1 MKLGIIGLGTVGK
14 AIRDGL
20 GGAHEIF
27 VHDIELG
34 TSISDITENT
44 DFAYIAVPTPT
55 DEETLECDTSIVESV
70 LSELPG
76 GFSAVIKSTVIPGTT
91 QRLHNEFKE
100 LKIACSPEFL
110 RTETA
115 EEDFRN
121 QDILVVGS
129 HHEDIARSVHRH
141 HLESGILQKGHFF
154 HVTPTQAEIVK
165 YAKNSFYSLK
175 VIFGNQFQQLSNH
188 LGEDWGEIKSIITH
202 PQEQGIVDSHLDEIP
217 GEFGFGGHCL
227 PKDAMAILT
236 ELKKIGLDY
245 ELLSA
250 VIDDN
255 ARLRGESQ

>member
-1 MKLGIIGLGTVGK
+1 MGK

-20 GGAHEIF
+20 GEAHEIL

-34 TSISDITENT
+34 TTISDITDNT

-70 LSELPG
+70 LSELPK
-76 GFSAVIKSTVIPGTT
+76 GFTVVIKSTVIPGTT
-91 QRLHNEFKE
+91 DRLQNEFKE
-100 LKIACSPEFL
+100 LRIACSPEFL

-115 EEDFRN
+115 TEDFRS

-129 HHEDIARSVHRH
+129 HHEDIPITVHRQ
-141 HLESGILQKGHFF
+141 HLESGILRGGGFF

-165 YAKNSFYSLK
+165 YAKNSFYAMK
-175 VIFGNQFQQLSNH
+175 VIFGNQFQQLSEH
-188 LGEDWGEIKSIITH
+188 LGEDWGGIKRIITH
-202 PQEQGIVDSHLDEIP
+202 PQKQGIVDSHLDVIP
-217 GEFGFGGHCL
+217 GQFGFGGHCL
-227 PKDAMAILT
+227 PKDTVAVLT

-245 ELLSA
+245 RILSA

-255 ARLRGESQ
+255 ARLRGETQ